1 MTYIVTEPCIG
12 TKDRAC
18 VEVCPVECFYEGTDQ
33 LYIHPEECIDCAACE
48 PVCPVTAIFPEDS
61 VPDNQKSYIE
71 KNYKFIEEYKDAPHA
86 LTKAMLGDQDNFATT
101 FTVDGKTITL
111 PPPPSGFGGPAPPPP
126 KAEAAP
132 APKTEAP
139 PKAEAPPPPKA
150 EAPPAPKAEAAP
162 AAAPPAAT
170 APAPSAA
177 PARTAAAAGDPVA
190 QVAEAA
196 ASAAEAAARA
206 AEAAAAAVRML
217 LGKADGRTAS
227 GAPSAPTV
235 EPHAAP
241 AAKPAEVK
249 SAPKA
254 EAAATAAP
262 AKRQA
267 EAPQV
272 TPSDPASFER
282 AKEVLYALIDFESGA
297 RPADI
302 GELARAEQTATA
314 LFDEIAKAVGKRD
327 YDLQDLEKKDVAL
340 RQKLEFANSI
350 VDHVARTRLQIE
362 VRKQRQRARKQIPGA
377 VMSFGIAA
385 LCAAL
390 GFVYALNYSLPPGV
404 TPTLTDLL
412 NAPFSPEGFMPFL
425 GFNLLAGLF
434 AVFGLLALL
443 KLGRSW
449 AEAQQLEAL
458 RTKEFG
464 AASLRPRRS
473 SWLERLKIESQRIVE
488 AQRMLEALAAKKR

>member
-71 KNYKFIEEYKDAPHA
+71 KNYKFIEQYKDAPHA

-101 FTVDGKTITL
+101 LTADGKTITL
-111 PPPPSGFGGPAPPPP
+111 PPPPAGFGGPAPPPP

-132 APKTEAP
+132 APK
-139 PKAEAPPPPKA
+139 AEAPPAPKV

-162 AAAPPAAT
+162 APKAEAAPAAT
-170 APAPSAA
+170 APAAA
-177 PARTAAAAGDPVA
+177 PARTVAVAGDPVV

-196 ASAAEAAARA
+196 AAAAEAAARA

-217 LGKADGRTAS
+217 LGKADGRTVS

-235 EPHAAP
+235 QPQAAP

-249 SAPKA
+249 TAPKS
-254 EAAATAAP
+254 EAAPAAP

-297 RPADI
+297 RPIDT
-302 GELARAEQTATA
+302 GELARAEQTAAA
-314 LFDEIAKAVGKRD
+314 LFDEIANAVGKRD
-327 YDLQDLEKKDVAL
+327 YTLQDLEKKDVTL
-340 RQKLEFANSI
+340 RQKLEFANTI
-350 VDHVARTRLQIE
+350 VDHVAKARLHIE
-362 VRKQRQRARKQIPGA
+362 VRKQRVRARKQIPGA
-377 VMSFGIAA
+377 VMSFAIAG

-390 GFVYALNYSLPPGV
+390 GFVYALNYSVPPGV
-404 TPTLTDLL
+404 SPTLTDLL
-412 NAPFSPEGFMPFL
+412 NAPFTPEGFMPFL

-434 AVFGLLALL
+434 GLFGLLAVL
-443 KLGRSW
+443 KMGRAW
-449 AEAQQLEAL
+449 AEVHQMEAL
-458 RTKEFG
+458 GSKEFG

-473 SWLERLKIESQRIVE
+473 SWLTRLKIESQRIIE
-488 AQRMLEALAAKKR
+488 AQRMLEAYAAKKR